1 MPEILPHAAVSRLLT
16 ERGWVASWGDLR
28 TVADRGT
35 LETLLAAGHLQRVAR
50 GRYAAPVEIPAR
62 LAAERV
68 AGVASHRTA
77 AQHYGL
83 AMKWVPSQ
91 PCVTVRRGRSLGGRG
106 KGLHL
111 SYRSLPP
118 SDIDG
123 WITTPLRT
131 VLDCA
136 ATLPF
141 DEALT
146 IADSALRDRKITRA
160 QLVDRAATWPTRGRQ
175 RVLRVAAHADP
186 RASGPIESVLRA
198 ICLEIPGLRVTA
210 QVRVDRLGKFLALVD
225 LADERLRI
233 VIEAEGFE
241 FHGDRE
247 GFDRDCRRYDEL
259 VAKGWVVLR
268 FTWEHIM
275 RRDRWV
281 AQILAATVAHRMT
294 MVDAR
299 LAC

>member
-1 MPEILPHAAVSRLLT
+1 MSRLLT
-16 ERGWVASWGDLR
+16 QRGWVASWGELR
-28 TVADRGT
+28 SVADRGT
-35 LETLLAAGHLQRVAR
+35 LEKLVATGHLQRVAR
-50 GRYAAPVEIPAR
+50 GRYAAAVEIPAR

-83 AMKWVPSQ
+83 AMKWLPRH
-91 PCVTVRRGRSLGGRG
+91 PCVTVRRGRTLNSRRDGVT
-106 KGLHL
+106 L
-111 SYRSLPP
+111 SYRSLPAT
-118 SDIDG
+118 DIDG

-146 IADSALRDRKITRA
+146 IADSALRDHRITPA
-160 QLVDRAATWPTRGRQ
+160 QLMDRAATWPARGRQ

-198 ICLEIPGLRVTA
+198 ICLEVPGLIVTP
-210 QVRVDRLGKFLALVD
+210 QVRLERSGRFLAIVD
-225 LADERLRI
+225 LADDRLRL

-241 FHGDRE
+241 FHGDRD
-247 GFDRDCRRYDEL
+247 GFDRDCHRYDEL
-259 VAKGWVVLR
+259 VADGWVVLR

-281 AQILAATVAHRMT
+281 AAILASTVAHRMPL
-294 MVDAR
+294 VAAS
-299 LAC
+299 LAG